1 MSRTVTNTRECL
13 QAAATVASIESTES
27 SAAVATQSR
36 LDERPWFVYLL
47 SCRGGR
53 IYTGVTPDLLERM
66 RKHRLGTGAKFT
78 RGHPPESILAAK
90 VFASKASAQSM
101 EFEVKQM
108 SAAAKRLLALRWSQ
122 EFEIGDDVRAV
133 FTASDEHV
141 S

>member
-13 QAAATVASIESTES
+13 QSAATVASIESTES
-27 SAAVATQSR
+27 SAAVAWESR

-53 IYTGVTPDLLERM
+53 IYTGVTPDLLARM
-66 RKHRLGTGAKFT
+66 RKHRSGTGAKFT

-90 VFASKASAQSM
+90 LFASKASAQSM

-108 SAAAKRLLALRWSQ
+108 SAAAKRVLALTWS
-122 EFEIGDDVRAV
+122 
-133 FTASDEHV
+133 
-141 S
+141 